1 MDLDLLRGALHRRE
15 AALARWHAEG
25 TTCYRLFH
33 GATEGVPGLAV
44 DRYGPVLLV
53 QTWRAPLEPG
63 DLEAIAAV
71 AGPDLVPVWNHRGRE
86 RGGSPAPELHDPVG
100 TELGLAFDVRPRHR
114 GIDPLLFLDLRAGRR
129 RLRRECAGRTVLNL
143 FSYTGGSAVAAL
155 AGGATEAWNVDF
167 ASSALEVAAGNA
179 KRNGVD
185 AQQRNI
191 EEDVYP
197 VVRQLAGLPVRSRRP
212 VPYTRLEPR
221 QFDVVVLDPPTWAT
235 SPFGAVDLVRD
246 YPGVLKPALLATKP
260 GGRLLVTNHVS
271 TVDVNEWHA
280 VVQRTAEKAGRP
292 LADLEPIAPEEDF
305 PSPDGRFP
313 LKIAWLTVAG

>member
-1 MDLDLLRGALHRRE
+1 MDLDLLR
-15 AALARWHAEG
+15 AALRTREPAIVRWHAED
-25 TTCYRLFH
+25 TSCYRLFH
-33 GATEGVPGLAV
+33 GATEGMPGLAV

-53 QTWRAPLEPG
+53 QTWRAPLDPG
-63 DLEAIAAV
+63 DLERIADV
-71 AGPDLVPVWNHRGRE
+71 VGPDLVPVWNHRGKE
-86 RGGSPAPELHDPVG
+86 RGGSPAPELDDPVG
-100 TELGLAFDVRPRHR
+100 TELGLRFDVRPRHR

-129 RLRRECAGRTVLNL
+129 RLRAEAAGKTVLNL

-155 AGGATEAWNVDF
+155 AGGAKEAWNVDF
-167 ASSALEVAAGNA
+167 ASSALEIADANA

-197 VVRQLAGLPVRSRRP
+197 VARQLAGMPVRSRKP
-212 VPYTRLEPR
+212 VPYLRLEPQ
-221 QFDVVVLDPPTWAT
+221 QFDIVVLDPPTWAT

-246 YPGVLKPALLATKP
+246 YPGVLKPALLATNP

-271 TVDVNEWHA
+271 TVDRDEWHA
-280 VVQRTAEKAGRP
+280 VIRRTAEKAGRP
-292 LADLEPIAPEEDF
+292 LAALEPIAPEEDF

-313 LKIAWLTVAG
+313 LKIAWLTAAG